1 MSAISIA
8 LLPALNCLWSYFHN
22 SKNIHNA
29 FCIMSYGIGAMSW
42 NIMFTQIV
50 NPNNAKAIINAN
62 NIAILPYDVV
72 QNFPICARFI

>member
-1 MSAISIA
+1 
-8 LLPALNCLWSYFHN
+8 
-22 SKNIHNA
+22 
-29 FCIMSYGIGAMSW
+29 MSYGIGAMSW